1 MYRGDHLKNALPHTL
16 MLGSIFVLFDIIGR
30 LIVYPYEINIGLTI
44 GVFGTVIFLI
54 LLMKVES
61 IMQISSNK
69 KIIILII
76 ATICMAAFYLLVG
89 LDFEIFQYQFQSRL
103 RKLILILIVGGAI
116 GASVVIFQAITTNR
130 LLTPSIMGLDSVYL
144 FVKCCQFF

>member
-1 MYRGDHLKNALPHTL
+1 MRQFAWQ
-16 MLGSIFVLFDIIGR
+16 R
-30 LIVYPYEINIGLTI
+30 
-44 GVFGTVIFLI
+44 
-54 LLMKVES
+54 
-61 IMQISSNK
+61 
-69 KIIILII
+69 
-76 ATICMAAFYLLVG
+76 FYLLVG

-144 FVKCCQFF
+144 FVKVLPVF

>member
-1 MYRGDHLKNALPHTL
+1 
-16 MLGSIFVLFDIIGR
+16 
-30 LIVYPYEINIGLTI
+30 
-44 GVFGTVIFLI
+44 
-54 LLMKVES
+54 
-61 IMQISSNK
+61 MQISSNK

-144 FVKCCQFF
+144 FVKVVPVFLVGTQAAVVTNVYLNFL

>member
-1 MYRGDHLKNALPHTL
+1 
-16 MLGSIFVLFDIIGR
+16 
-30 LIVYPYEINIGLTI
+30 
-44 GVFGTVIFLI
+44 
-54 LLMKVES
+54 
-61 IMQISSNK
+61 MQISSNK

-89 LDFEIFQYQFQSRL
+89 LDFEIFQYQFQS

-144 FVKCCQFF
+144 FVKVLPVFSWYTSCSDYKCVFKLFVTLIAMVLFSLLLFRHV

>member
-1 MYRGDHLKNALPHTL
+1 
-16 MLGSIFVLFDIIGR
+16 
-30 LIVYPYEINIGLTI
+30 
-44 GVFGTVIFLI
+44 
-54 LLMKVES
+54 
-61 IMQISSNK
+61 MQISSNK
-69 KIIILII
+69 KIILII

-144 FVKCCQFF
+144 FVKVLPVF

>member
-1 MYRGDHLKNALPHTL
+1 
-16 MLGSIFVLFDIIGR
+16 
-30 LIVYPYEINIGLTI
+30 
-44 GVFGTVIFLI
+44 
-54 LLMKVES
+54 
-61 IMQISSNK
+61 MQISSNK

-144 FVKCCQFF
+144 FVKVLPVLVGTQAAVITNVYLNFCDVNCDGLIFIIAFEGMFKLGHFSVYFILLVESS